1 MILYHGTNAE
11 FADINLA
18 NCKPFKDFGCAFY
31 LSESRSQAEE
41 VSVSLSYEYS

>member
-11 FADINLA
+11 VADINLA
-18 NCKPFKDFGCAFY
+18 NCQPFKDFGRAFY

-41 VSVSLSYEYS
+41 VSISLSYEYS